1 MPSAQRTISINTTA
15 EKAFAFFANPANDQ
29 RWRPHVKEIAAMGAP
44 GVGGKV
50 HQVVEGPGRRAIAAD
65 IEITA
70 YDPPA
75 RYEFAV
81 IAGPARPSGAFQISP
96 TATGVNVTFSLDAEL
111 GGLKKLLLG
120 RPVQRSMDGEMAA
133 LDTAKTLLE
142 AS

>member
-1 MPSAQRTISINTTA
+1 MPSAQRTISIRTTP
-15 EKAFAFFANPANDQ
+15 EKAFAFFADPSNDQ

-50 HQVVEGPGRRAIAAD
+50 HQVVEGPGGRGIAAD

-81 IAGPARPSGAFQISP
+81 IAGPARPRGAFQISR
-96 TATGVNVTFSLDAEL
+96 TATGVNVTFSLDADL

-133 LDTAKTLLE
+133 LDTAKALLE